1 MKIRLFLLLLVA
13 AAAAALPMT
22 LHGQIGLF
30 APDWTF
36 KGSALTGTQQ
46 IGQATWK
53 AENGEIVGTPTS
65 AEGGWLLLNGG
76 YQDVE
81 VGGDFKCAGDCKVGV
96 MLRSEKTPDGTK
108 GLYGV
113 LAGGDRVV
121 QAIAVDAQGKI
132 SSPEPLT
139 RAAAGQYRMAPPAP
153 APPPAGSGGAARAG
167 RRRGPRRR
175 PAGATTGAIHVD
187 VPRGALERVQTE

>member
-1 MKIRLFLLLLVA
+1 VTFSVDIAHCPREEFLTREEPMTRRLSLFLLVA
-13 AAAAALPMT
+13 AVAVYLPMA
-22 LHGQIGLF
+22 LHGQIGTF

-65 AEGGWLLLNGG
+65 ADGGWLLLSGG

-81 VGGDFKCAGDCKVGV
+81 VGGDFKCAGGCKVGV

-113 LAGGDRVV
+113 LA
-121 QAIAVDAQGKI
+121 
-132 SSPEPLT
+132 
-139 RAAAGQYRMAPPAP
+139 
-153 APPPAGSGGAARAG
+153 
-167 RRRGPRRR
+167 
-175 PAGATTGAIHVD
+175 
-187 VPRGALERVQTE
+187 